1 MLNVTSNAIAQLKAR
16 RAIIIYEQGGNPVSH
31 ATIHDVRLDEHG
43 TPVIEAGEGM
53 RDETLLDMLQTML
66 GASPLTFLSS
76 NMLARTKDIKVWWTP
91 PVLRT
96 LFIQPVDTTGQ
107 TYDQLP
113 THNWTV
119 PVPGLVF
126 SIHNHSLSVC
136 AVQGRERPTASTPL
150 YRAPFANTYDTGTV
164 CMGDVQLRT
173 ETDQIEKQF
182 FDSVFTHDVGAVK
195 RVKNFS
201 KSWKAWEALAADKAI
216 NAFPSAWLLH
226 TNTTLEGFLKRGAKL

>member
-1 MLNVTSNAIAQLKAR
+1 MLNVISEAISPMTAT
-16 RAIIIYEQGGNPVSH
+16 RAIIIYGQGQALVRH

-43 TPVIEAGEGM
+43 TPVLEAGTGL
-53 RDETLLDMLQTML
+53 RDETLLDLLQSLL
-66 GASPLTFLSS
+66 GASPLSYLPS

-96 LFIQPVDTTGQ
+96 LFIKPVETTGQ
-107 TYDQLP
+107 NYDKLP
-113 THNWTV
+113 THNWIV

-126 SIHNHSLSVC
+126 TIHNRSLSVC
-136 AVQGRERPTASTPL
+136 AVQGRERPKLSTPL

-164 CMGDVQLRT
+164 CMGDVQLGMD
-173 ETDQIEKQF
+173 TDEIEKQF

-201 KSWKAWEALAADKAI
+201 KSWKAWETLVGDRAI
-216 NAFPSAWLLH
+216 NTFPPAWLLH